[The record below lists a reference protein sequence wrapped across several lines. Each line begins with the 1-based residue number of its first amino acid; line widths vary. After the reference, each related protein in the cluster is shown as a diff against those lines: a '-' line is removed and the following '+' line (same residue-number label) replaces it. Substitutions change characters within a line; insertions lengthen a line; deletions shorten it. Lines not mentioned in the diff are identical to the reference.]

1 MNDRK
6 LGIFLWYGY
15 RIPVPERIRQIREA
29 GFETVLHWWDDS
41 FREEEGLS
49 KEEQACLIRSGG
61 LTIENAHL
69 QFDRANDL
77 WLDTLDGQALLER
90 YLSDLDGLAEF
101 HIPVAVLHPTRGF
114 APPPVTEAGL
124 KRIRLLVD
132 RAEKRNVRMALEN
145 VRNNQTLVQ
154 LLDTLPSPMLGLC
167 YDSGHDF
174 VWSGK
179 PYDLL
184 KRYGDRLFAV
194 HLHDNRGREDEHL
207 PIGEGDVN
215 WETVRQGI
223 GDSAYAGSF
232 TLEGDSAVIPPTR
245 TPQEHL
251 KLLYEGAGRLL
262 SGFPG
267 EADAVRH

>member
-1 MNDRK
+1 
-6 LGIFLWYGY
+6 
-15 RIPVPERIRQIREA
+15 
-29 GFETVLHWWDDS
+29 
-41 FREEEGLS
+41 
-49 KEEQACLIRSGG
+49 
-61 LTIENAHL
+61 
-69 QFDRANDL
+69 
-77 WLDTLDGQALLER
+77 
-90 YLSDLDGLAEF
+90 
-101 HIPVAVLHPTRGF
+101 
-114 APPPVTEAGL
+114 
-124 KRIRLLVD
+124 
-132 RAEKRNVRMALEN
+132 
-145 VRNNQTLVQ
+145 
-154 LLDTLPSPMLGLC
+154 MLGLC

-251 KLLYEGAGRLL
+251 KLLYRGPAGCCRA
-262 SGFPG
+262 FPG
-267 EADAVRH
+267 KRTQCGIDGKPEFYESAARAAALFSFSLFLLF

>member
-1 MNDRK
+1 
-6 LGIFLWYGY
+6 
-15 RIPVPERIRQIREA
+15 
-29 GFETVLHWWDDS
+29 
-41 FREEEGLS
+41 
-49 KEEQACLIRSGG
+49 
-61 LTIENAHL
+61 
-69 QFDRANDL
+69 
-77 WLDTLDGQALLER
+77 
-90 YLSDLDGLAEF
+90 
-101 HIPVAVLHPTRGF
+101 
-114 APPPVTEAGL
+114 
-124 KRIRLLVD
+124 
-132 RAEKRNVRMALEN
+132 MALEN

-154 LLDTLPSPMLGLC
+154 LLDTIPSPMLGLC

-245 TPQEHL
+245 T
-251 KLLYEGAGRLL
+251 R
-262 SGFPG
+262 
-267 EADAVRH
+267 RNT